1 MICRFR
7 HTEALIRHPAGH
19 SVPRQVAST
28 KKKGDLAELRVA
40 CDLVAK
46 GYRVAI
52 PFGEDSD
59 YDLVVDREGNLERVQ
74 VKYASSATGVIQV
87 RCGSHSLTN
96 GKVKRTKRYTAGSI
110 DWLAVYDPEGG
121 PVLLRPS
128 PPVRPERT
136 DVLQPPRRSHSKLP
150 AHGHSLCA
158 RLRGAPRRCSFDGAS
173 GIRTRDLSDANRTL
187 SQLSYG
193 PFRAIVG
200 ADDPPLYPGI
210 R

>member
-1 MICRFR
+1 
-7 HTEALIRHPAGH
+7 
-19 SVPRQVAST
+19 VAST

-121 PVLLRPS
+121 RCYYV
-128 PPVRPERT
+128 
-136 DVLQPPRRSHSKLP
+136 P
-150 AHGHSLCA
+150 AHLLGPNGRTYFSLRVAPTRNCQRTGIHYA
-158 RLRGAPRRCSFDGAS
+158 HDYEELRDDVRLMEPAGFEPA
-173 GIRTRDLSDANRTL
+173 T
-187 SQLSYG
+187 
-193 PFRAIVG
+193 FRMQTERS
-200 ADDPPLYPGI
+200 PN
-210 R
+210 